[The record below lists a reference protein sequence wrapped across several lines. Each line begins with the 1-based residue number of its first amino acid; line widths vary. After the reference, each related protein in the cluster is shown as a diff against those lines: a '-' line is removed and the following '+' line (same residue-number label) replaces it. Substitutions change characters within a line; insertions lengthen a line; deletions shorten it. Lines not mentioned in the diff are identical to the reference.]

1 MEDIPGESESCERHF
16 RDNTVALLLE
26 VVATYPYPIR
36 AHRASRENKAGDPI
50 IEICPVINH
59 ISTMEVIRE
68 HDLSRVRLLLRE
80 FPVVG
85 LLGARQV
92 GKTTLARQLA
102 ATYAAPLAWFDLE
115 DPADLARLDDP
126 GLELRPLQGLV
137 VLDEIHRLPDIF
149 QLLRVLA
156 DRPGPP
162 ARFLVLGS
170 ASPELLR
177 QASESLAGRV
187 AFHELDGFGLNEVDD
202 LERLWLR
209 GGFPRSYL
217 ARSEPAS
224 RRWRDGFIRTL
235 LARDLPELGSTI
247 PSATLRRFWA
257 MLAHWHGQIWNGS
270 EFGRAFGLSHA
281 TVRRYLDLLT
291 SVFVVWQ
298 LQPWFENISKRQVRS
313 PKVYIG
319 DSGILHALLGLP
331 PDGIWSHIRR
341 SARPGRGASSQQVV
355 HLLGGFPEQCF
366 HWSTH
371 TGAKLDLLVVAG
383 ARKYGFEVKRSE
395 APRLTRSIRSAM
407 ETLNLDRLDVV
418 HAGTERYQLAS
429 GVRAPPC
436 CQFDRCAATIGGVVE
451 LVKVDRDD
459 LNRNKQLPFSQ
470 IAVSAGSG
478 RTSCD
483 SDDTWR
489 VGSRAA
495 GECSRR
501 SEPIGQRVSLDGRR

>member
-1 MEDIPGESESCERHF
+1 M
-16 RDNTVALLLE
+16 
-26 VVATYPYPIR
+26 
-36 AHRASRENKAGDPI
+36 
-50 IEICPVINH
+50 
-59 ISTMEVIRE
+59 
-68 HDLSRVRLLLRE
+68 SRVRLLLGE
-80 FPVVG
+80 FPVVA

-102 ATYAAPLAWFDLE
+102 AAYSEPVAWFDLE

-126 GLELRPLQGLV
+126 GLELRPLNGLV

-177 QASESLAGRV
+177 QTSESLAGRV
-187 AFHELDGFGLNEVDD
+187 AFHELDGFGLDEVDN

-257 MLAHWHGQIWNGS
+257 MLAHWHGQIWNGA
-270 EFGRAFGLSHA
+270 EFARAFGVSHA

-291 SVFVVWQ
+291 SVFVVRQ
-298 LQPWFENISKRQVRS
+298 LQPWFEDISKRQVRS

-319 DSGILHALLGLP
+319 DSGVLHALLDLTTRE
-331 PDGIWSHIRR
+331 DIVSH
-341 SARPGRGASSQQVV
+341 PKVGASWEGFVIQQIV
-355 HLLGGFPEQCF
+355 HLLRAVPEQCF

-371 TGAKLDLLVVAG
+371 TGAELDLLVMDG
-383 ARKYGFEVKRSE
+383 ARRYGFEVKRSE
-395 APRLTRSIRSAM
+395 APRLTRSMRSAL

-418 HAGTERYQLAS
+418 HAGTERYRLAD
-429 GVRAPPC
+429 GVRALP
-436 CQFDRCAATIGGVVE
+436 AAE
-451 LVKVDRDD
+451 LADT
-459 LNRNKQLPFSQ
+459 LGPLP
-470 IAVSAGSG
+470 GS
-478 RTSCD
+478 
-483 SDDTWR
+483 
-489 VGSRAA
+489 
-495 GECSRR
+495 
-501 SEPIGQRVSLDGRR
+501 